1 MQGNVFTVF
10 MEDEETKEWGKLN
23 KNNNKWIFCLSERK
37 QIKKFLMSNLF
48 SPLLEWRGFYRDD
61 NLSPSQA
68 KSFYKIGAEGI
79 ISNKISLLER
89 IVVILTQEKKVFIIR
104 SNSHQTNFCHSLL
117 LVVIFFCYSLHLIL

>member
-23 KNNNKWIFCLSERK
+23 KNNKWIFCLSERK

-68 KSFYKIGAEGI
+68 KS
-79 ISNKISLLER
+79 SLIKSELKELYQ
-89 IVVILTQEKKVFIIR
+89 IKYPCWKG
-104 SNSHQTNFCHSLL
+104 LL
-117 LVVIFFCYSLHLIL
+117 SS